1 MTPLLL
7 RFYASIPVRPALAAT
22 CGAAVL
28 LSACMSYTPI
38 APRNVAID
46 KVSLPASTIAQDT
59 DAWPKDDWWTTLGDP
74 QLNSLMQHALR
85 QSPSL
90 AGARARIARA
100 QASAE
105 LSRSATG
112 PQVNGSLDA
121 SYGRQSGSYLLPRPP
136 LGKGGEYV
144 SQGQVAVNFSY
155 DLDLWG
161 RNAALIDATQAQ
173 LKAAQ
178 FDERAARL
186 ALTTSIARAYAQLA
200 SQYELQH
207 VLLDTLEQ
215 RRAIHKLIAQRVSSG
230 LDTALEVR
238 TAESN
243 EASLRAELEQLDTA
257 MKVSRIQLAVLAGDM
272 PSTAT
277 QIGKPSLSMGGFAIP
292 ENLPLDLLG
301 RRPELAAQRARIAAA
316 VGETEAAKAQF
327 YPNINLST
335 LVGFQSIG
343 LGQLFSPGSLIN
355 SVGPAAR
362 LPIFDGGRLR
372 ADYASRA
379 ADVDAAISQYNQS
392 VLSAAQDVAEQLT
405 RASDLTREEQATRE
419 SLAAATEAHRL
430 ATLRYRGGLTPYLNV
445 LTAETQLL
453 AQRRALTTLAAR
465 RQDIQIELI
474 RALGGGFSDKGNDTT
489 LAQRQATP
497 ISQFEGK
504 QEK

>member
-1 MTPLLL
+1 ME
-7 RFYASIPVRPALAAT
+7 SH
-22 CGAAVL
+22 
-28 LSACMSYTPI
+28 
-38 APRNVAID
+38 
-46 KVSLPASTIAQDT
+46 T
-59 DAWPKDDWWTTLGDP
+59 DAWPKDDWWTALGDP
-74 QLNSLMQHALR
+74 QLNSLIQRAFQ

-100 QASAE
+100 QASAD
-105 LSRSATG
+105 LNQAATG

-121 SYGRQSGSYLLPRPP
+121 SYGRQSGNYLLPRPP

-144 SQGQVAVNFSY
+144 SQGQVSVNFGY

-161 RNAALIDATQAQ
+161 RNAALIDAAQAE

-200 SQYELQH
+200 SQYELKN

-215 RRAIHKLIAQRVSSG
+215 RRAIQKLINQRVRSG

-243 EASLRAELEQLDTA
+243 EASLRAELEQLDTT
-257 MKVSRIQLAVLAGDM
+257 MKVTCMQLAVLVGDM
-272 PSTAT
+272 PSAAT
-277 QIGKPSLSMGGFAIP
+277 QIGKPSLSMVGFAVP
-292 ENLPLDLLG
+292 ESLPLDLLG

-327 YPNINLST
+327 YPNINLSA
-335 LVGFQSIG
+335 LIGFQSIG
-343 LGQLFSPGSLIN
+343 LGQLFSSGSLIN
-355 SVGPAAR
+355 SVGPAVR
-362 LPIFDGGRLR
+362 LPIFDSGRLR
-372 ADYASRA
+372 ANYASRA
-379 ADVDAAISQYNQS
+379 ADIDAAISQYNQS

-405 RASDLTREEQATRE
+405 RAQDLAREEQATRE

-430 ATLRYRGGLTPYLNV
+430 ATLRYRAGLSPYLNV

-453 AQRRALTTLAAR
+453 AQRRALATLAAR
-465 RQDIQIELI
+465 RQDVQIELI
-474 RALGGGFSDKGNDTT
+474 RALGGGFSDTNNDIRV
-489 LAQRQATP
+489 AQH
-497 ISQFEGK
+497 
-504 QEK
+504 